1 MLRVLRDKA
10 YVDRAEI
17 KSSLLQQY
25 DRIDKQTINALL
37 ELLTEP
43 TKHFEEFS
51 EAAQVKYL

>member
-17 KSSLLQQY
+17 KSSLLQPY
-25 DRIDKQTINALL
+25 DQIDKQTINALL

-51 EAAQVKYL
+51 ESAQVKYL

>member
-25 DRIDKQTINALL
+25 ERIDKQTIKALL
-37 ELLTEP
+37 ELLTEL